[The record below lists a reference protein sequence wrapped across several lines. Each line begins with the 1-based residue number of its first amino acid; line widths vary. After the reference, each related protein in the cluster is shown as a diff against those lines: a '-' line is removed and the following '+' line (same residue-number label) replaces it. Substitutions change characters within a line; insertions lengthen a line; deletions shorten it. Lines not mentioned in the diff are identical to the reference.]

1 MLDNLLLIAAAAR
14 LGLSFYLSFK
24 KDGYDE
30 SLICLLWRISRR
42 RGRPGKTTGLALEI
56 PRSAHTFSFY
66 PNCSGLPWD
75 ILVILEPGLLQ

>member
-56 PRSAHTFSFY
+56 PRSAH
-66 PNCSGLPWD
+66 
-75 ILVILEPGLLQ
+75 ILVLALIARVCHETFWLF